1 MNDETPL
8 SVLLVARSDEVAGR
22 LRAAFGDL
30 AITLDHVSPDQV
42 LYTLS
47 VTHVDVVLL
56 DVSPFPDVPLE
67 LIASIVTVAPHV
79 PILALVVNDA
89 DPRALAALA
98 AGAHDFVSSEAAAS
112 AIVARLRS
120 AAAHRLA
127 EKNRQ
132 PAALKDLILRSNDA
146 VLLIGRD
153 GRVNQAN
160 AAAAALFGVL
170 TERLIGEPFGTP
182 IVSNLVTTI
191 DIPRRNSEPITAEL
205 FSLRVLSDQ
214 SDTAYLAILRS
225 ISRHHRL
232 DVDLRLMMAA
242 IASTSDGV
250 VIADLDGIPH
260 YQNPAFQ
267 KMTGL
272 TLDDLRVAG
281 GLLRLYRDVGT
292 ARAALAAVRSG
303 QSYRGE
309 MRLID
314 RQGHAISVLL
324 HIDPVLDASDQ
335 VIALVAVHTDVTQRK
350 LTEDRLAY
358 LSSHDPL
365 TGLANRTLMLD
376 RLQLALE
383 RRNRRGAA
391 PCGVLLL
398 DLDRFKQIND
408 SLGHTVGDEVLVAV
422 AGRLKHITRP
432 GDTVA
437 RLGGDEFA
445 VVVDSVGSLED
456 IWRIALRIQ
465 QSLSHPITVQEHSL
479 TVGVSLGIAV
489 DDGRTTDAAALLR
502 DADTA
507 LHQAKV
513 RGRSRIVLFEEA
525 MHTAAATQLQLEIE
539 LRQALQRQMLVMHYQ
554 PIVDLSSGAIH
565 SFEAL
570 MRWHRPLNGLM
581 LPDSFL
587 PVAEEA
593 GLISSLGAWSIGEVC
608 RQARRWRDQ
617 FGAAADLPISVN
629 IHSRQLEQADL
640 PRLVKQAL
648 YEFNLPGSA
657 LTVEITE
664 KVALTDLD
672 LVVSQLR
679 QLKALGVQVVL
690 DDFGTGYSSLTYLA
704 RLPVDGVKIDRT
716 FIQSLMHDPLSTTIV
731 RAIIPLARELGLH
744 VVAEGVETEEQR
756 MVLLRLGC
764 TCAQGWLFGRAV
776 DADSAASLIEQR
788 VGLSTENP
796 EPRTAA

>member
-8 SVLLVARSDEVAGR
+8 SVLLVAQSDEVAGR

-112 AIVARLRS
+112 AIVNRLRS

-127 EKNRQ
+127 EKNDQ
-132 PAALKDLILRSNDA
+132 PVVLKDLVLRSSDA

-170 TERLIGEPFGTP
+170 TERLIGVPFGTP
-182 IVSNLVTTI
+182 IVSNLATTI
-191 DIPRRNSEPITAEL
+191 DIPRRNGESIAAEL
-205 FSLRVLSDQ
+205 FLLHVLSDQ
-214 SDTAYLAILRS
+214 SDNAYLAILRS

-242 IASTSDGV
+242 ISCTNDGI
-250 VIADLDGIPH
+250 VIADLNGMPH

-281 GLLRLYRDVGT
+281 GLLRLYRDVGM
-292 ARAALAAVRSG
+292 ARAALTAVRGG

-314 RQGHAISVLL
+314 RQGRAINMLL
-324 HIDPVLDASDQ
+324 HIDPVLDAADQ
-335 VIALVAVHTDVTQRK
+335 VIALVAVHTDVTQCK

-383 RRNRRGAA
+383 RRSRRDAA
-391 PCGVLLL
+391 LCGIVLLN
-398 DLDRFKQIND
+398 LDRFKQIND
-408 SLGHTVGDEVLVAV
+408 SLGYAVGDEVLMAV

-445 VVVDSVGSLED
+445 VVVDSIESLDD

-465 QSLSHPITVQEHSL
+465 QALSHPITVQDHSL
-479 TVGVSLGIAV
+479 MVGVSIGVAM
-489 DDGRTTDAAALLR
+489 DDGRAPDAAALLR
-502 DADTA
+502 NADTA
-507 LHQAKV
+507 LHQAKA
-513 RGRSRIVLFEEA
+513 RGRSQIVLFKES
-525 MHTAAATQLQLEIE
+525 MHTAATTQLQLEIE

-554 PIVDLSSGAIH
+554 PIVELSSGVIYG
-565 SFEAL
+565 FEAL
-570 MRWHRPLNGLM
+570 MRWSHPLNGLM

-587 PVAEEA
+587 PVAEESGMIPA
-593 GLISSLGAWSIGEVC
+593 MGAWSIVEVC

-617 FGAAADLPISVN
+617 FGAAAELPISVN
-629 IHSRQLEQADL
+629 VHSQQLEHADL
-640 PRLVKQAL
+640 LHQVEQAL
-648 YEFNLPGSA
+648 HEFNLPGSA
-657 LTVEITE
+657 LVIEITE
-664 KVALTDLD
+664 TVALTDVD
-672 LVVSQLR
+672 LVVPQLQ
-679 QLKALGVQVVL
+679 QLKELGVRVVL
-690 DDFGTGYSSLTYLA
+690 DDFGTGYSSLNHLA
-704 RLPVDGVKIDRT
+704 RLPIDGVKIDRT
-716 FIQSLMHDPLSTTIV
+716 FVQSMMHDSLSATIV
-731 RAIIPLARELGLH
+731 RAVITLARELGLQ

-756 MVLLRLGC
+756 RALLRLGC
-764 TCAQGWLFGRAV
+764 TCAQGWLFGKAV
-776 DADSAASLIEQR
+776 DAE
-788 VGLSTENP
+788 
-796 EPRTAA
+796 TAANVIGTRGELQTRT

>member
-8 SVLLVARSDEVAGR
+8 SVLLVAQSDEVAGR

-30 AITLDHVSPDQV
+30 AITLDHVSPDQA
-42 LYTLS
+42 LSTLS
-47 VTHVDVVLL
+47 VSRVDVVLL

-127 EKNRQ
+127 EKNNQ
-132 PAALKDLILRSNDA
+132 PAALKDLVLRSNNA

-182 IVSNLVTTI
+182 IVSNLATTI
-191 DIPRRNSEPITAEL
+191 DIPRRDGEPIAAEL
-205 FSLRVLSDQ
+205 FLLHVLNDQ
-214 SDTAYLAILRS
+214 SDDAYLAILRS

-242 IASTSDGV
+242 IASTSDGI

-281 GLLRLYRDVGT
+281 GLLRLYRDIGM
-292 ARAALAAVRSG
+292 ARAMLAAVRSG
-303 QSYRGE
+303 ESYRGE
-309 MRLID
+309 MRLIN
-314 RQGHAISVLL
+314 RQGHSISVLL
-324 HIDPVLDASDQ
+324 NIDPVLDASDR
-335 VIALVAVHTDVTQRK
+335 VVALVAVHTDVTQRK

-358 LSSHDPL
+358 LSSYDPL

-391 PCGVLLL
+391 PCGILLL

-408 SLGHTVGDEVLVAV
+408 SLGHTIGDEVLIAV

-456 IWRIALRIQ
+456 IWRIAVRIQ
-465 QSLSHPITVQEHSL
+465 QALSHPITVQDHSL
-479 TVGVSLGIAV
+479 TVSVSLGIAV

-507 LHQAKV
+507 LHQAKA

-539 LRQALQRQMLVMHYQ
+539 LRQALQRQMLAMHYQ
-554 PIVDLSSGAIH
+554 PIVNLLSGSIYG
-565 SFEAL
+565 FEAL
-570 MRWHRPLNGLM
+570 MRWHRPLNGLA

-593 GLISSLGAWSIGEVC
+593 GLIPAIGAWSITEVC
-608 RQARRWRDQ
+608 QQARRWRDQ
-617 FGAAADLPISVN
+617 FGAAAEMPISIN
-629 IHSRQLEQADL
+629 IHSQQFEQADL
-640 PRLVKQAL
+640 QHQVQQTLR
-648 YEFNLPGSA
+648 EFDLPGSA
-657 LTVEITE
+657 LIVEITE
-664 KVALTDLD
+664 KVALTDFD
-672 LVVSQLR
+672 LAVSQL
-679 QLKALGVQVVL
+679 QHLKELGVRVVL
-690 DDFGTGYSSLTYLA
+690 DDFGAGYSSLSYLA
-704 RLPVDGVKIDRT
+704 RLPVDGVKIDRA
-716 FIQSLMHDPLSTTIV
+716 FVQSMMHDPLAATIV
-731 RAIIPLARELGLH
+731 RAIMTLARELGLH

-756 MVLLRLGC
+756 TALLNLGC
-764 TCAQGWLFGRAV
+764 TCAQGWLFGRVVGA
-776 DADSAASLIEQR
+776 DAAAKLIEKR
-788 VGLSTENP
+788 VALRTEN
-796 EPRTAA
+796 

>member
-8 SVLLVARSDEVAGR
+8 SVLLVAQSDEVAGR

-30 AITLDHVSPDQV
+30 AITLDHVSPDQA
-42 LYTLS
+42 LSTLS
-47 VTHVDVVLL
+47 VSRVDVVLL

-127 EKNRQ
+127 EKNNQ
-132 PAALKDLILRSNDA
+132 PAALKDLVLRSNNA

-182 IVSNLVTTI
+182 IVSNLATTI
-191 DIPRRNSEPITAEL
+191 DIPRRDGEPIAAEL
-205 FSLRVLSDQ
+205 FLLHVLNDQ
-214 SDTAYLAILRS
+214 SDDAYLAILRS

-242 IASTSDGV
+242 ISSTSDGI
-250 VIADLDGIPH
+250 VIADLDGMPH

-267 KMTGL
+267 RMTGL

-281 GLLRLYRDVGT
+281 GLLRLYRDIGT
-292 ARAALAAVRSG
+292 ARAMLAAVRSG
-303 QSYRGE
+303 ESYRGE
-309 MRLID
+309 MRLIN
-314 RQGHAISVLL
+314 RQGHSVSVLL
-324 HIDPVLDASDQ
+324 NIDPVLDASGR

-391 PCGVLLL
+391 PCGILLL

-408 SLGHTVGDEVLVAV
+408 SLGHTIGDEVLIAV
-422 AGRLKHITRP
+422 AGRLRHITRP

-445 VVVDSVGSLED
+445 VVVDPVGSLED
-456 IWRIALRIQ
+456 IWRIAVRIQ
-465 QSLSHPITVQEHSL
+465 QALSHPITVQDHSL
-479 TVGVSLGIAV
+479 TVSVSLGIAV
-489 DDGRTTDAAALLR
+489 DNGRTTDAAALLR

-507 LHQAKV
+507 LHQAKA
-513 RGRSRIVLFEEA
+513 RERSRIVLFEEA
-525 MHTAAATQLQLEIE
+525 MHTAAATRLQLEIE
-539 LRQALQRQMLVMHYQ
+539 LRQALQRQMLAMHYQ
-554 PIVDLSSGAIH
+554 PMVDLLSGSIYG
-565 SFEAL
+565 FEAL
-570 MRWHRPLNGLM
+570 MRWHRPLNGLA

-593 GLISSLGAWSIGEVC
+593 GLIPAIGAWSITEVC
-608 RQARRWRDQ
+608 QQARRWRDQ
-617 FGAAADLPISVN
+617 FGAAAEMPISIN
-629 IHSRQLEQADL
+629 IHSQQFEQTDL
-640 PRLVKQAL
+640 PYQVQQAL
-648 YEFNLPGSA
+648 REFDLPGSA
-657 LTVEITE
+657 LIVEITE

-672 LVVSQLR
+672 LAVSQLR
-679 QLKALGVQVVL
+679 HLKELGARVVL
-690 DDFGTGYSSLTYLA
+690 DDFGAGYSSLSYLA
-704 RLPVDGVKIDRT
+704 RLPVDGVKIDRV
-716 FIQSLMHDPLSTTIV
+716 FIQSMMHDPLSATIV
-731 RAIIPLARELGLH
+731 RAIMTLARELGLH

-756 MVLLRLGC
+756 TALLNLGC
-764 TCAQGWLFGRAV
+764 TCAQGWLFGQAV
-776 DADSAASLIEQR
+776 GADAAAKLIEKR
-788 VGLSTENP
+788 VALRTEN
-796 EPRTAA
+796 

>member
-1 MNDETPL
+1 L
-8 SVLLVARSDEVAGR
+8 S
-22 LRAAFGDL
+22 
-30 AITLDHVSPDQV
+30 
-42 LYTLS
+42 TLS
-47 VTHVDVVLL
+47 VSHVDVVLL

-67 LIASIVTVAPHV
+67 LIASIVTVAPNV
-79 PILALVVNDA
+79 PILALVVNDT

-120 AAAHRLA
+120 AAAHRLT
-127 EKNRQ
+127 EKNGQ
-132 PAALKDLILRSNDA
+132 PVALKDLVLRSSDA

-182 IVSNLVTTI
+182 IVSNLATTI
-191 DIPRRNSEPITAEL
+191 DIPRRNGEPITAEL
-205 FSLRVLSDQ
+205 FLLHVLNDQ
-214 SDTAYLAILRS
+214 SDDAYLAILRG

-242 IASTSDGV
+242 ISSTSDGI

-272 TLDDLRVAG
+272 TIDDLRMAG
-281 GLLRLYRDVGT
+281 GLLRLYRDVGM
-292 ARAALAAVRSG
+292 ARAALAALRGG

-314 RQGHAISVLL
+314 RQGNAISVLL
-324 HIDPVLDASDQ
+324 NIDPVLDAANR
-335 VIALVAVHTDVTQRK
+335 VTALVAVHTDVTQRK

-383 RRNRRGAA
+383 RRNRRGAT
-391 PCGVLLL
+391 PCGILLL

-408 SLGHTVGDEVLVAV
+408 SLGHTVGDEVLMAV

-445 VVVDSVGSLED
+445 IVVDTVGSVED

-465 QSLSHPITVQEHSL
+465 QALSHPITVQDHSL

-489 DDGRTTDAAALLR
+489 DNGRTTDAAALLR

-539 LRQALQRQMLVMHYQ
+539 LRQALQRQTLVMHYQ
-554 PIVDLSSGAIH
+554 PIVDLSSRAIRG
-565 SFEAL
+565 FEAL
-570 MRWHRPLNGLM
+570 IRWHHPLKGLL

-593 GLISSLGAWSIGEVC
+593 GMIPAISAWSIVEVC
-608 RQARRWRDQ
+608 RQVRHWRDQ
-617 FGAAADLPISVN
+617 SGAVEVPVSIN
-629 IHSRQLEQADL
+629 IHSQQFEQTDL
-640 PRLVKQAL
+640 PNLVRQAL
-648 YEFNLPGSA
+648 REFNLPGSA
-657 LTVEITE
+657 LMIEITE
-664 KVALTDLD
+664 KAALSDLD
-672 LVVSQLR
+672 LVISQLR
-679 QLKALGVQVVL
+679 QLKELGVQVVL
-690 DDFGTGYSSLTYLA
+690 DDFGTGYSSLSYLA
-704 RLPVDGVKIDRT
+704 RLPVDGVKIDRA
-716 FIQSLMHDPLSTTIV
+716 FVQSMMRDQLAATIV
-731 RAIIPLARELGLH
+731 RAVITLARELRLH
-744 VVAEGVETEEQR
+744 VVAEGVETEDQR
-756 MVLLRLGC
+756 AMLLRLGC

-776 DADSAASLIEQR
+776 DADAAADLIER
-788 VGLSTENP
+788 RELSTEHRELSTEN
-796 EPRTAA
+796 

>member
-8 SVLLVARSDEVAGR
+8 SVLLVAQSDEVAGR

-30 AITLDHVSPDQV
+30 AITLDHVSPDQA
-42 LYTLS
+42 LSTLS
-47 VTHVDVVLL
+47 VSSVDVVLL

-112 AIVARLRS
+112 AIVTRLRS

-127 EKNRQ
+127 EKNNQ
-132 PAALKDLILRSNDA
+132 PAALKDLVLRSNNA

-182 IVSNLVTTI
+182 IVSNLATTI
-191 DIPRRNSEPITAEL
+191 DIPRRDGEPIAAEL
-205 FSLRVLSDQ
+205 FLLHVLNDQ
-214 SDTAYLAILRS
+214 SDDAYLAILRS

-242 IASTSDGV
+242 ISSTSDGI

-281 GLLRLYRDVGT
+281 GLLRLYRDAGT
-292 ARAALAAVRSG
+292 ARAMLAAVRSG
-303 QSYRGE
+303 ESYRGE
-309 MRLID
+309 MRLIN
-314 RQGHAISVLL
+314 RQGHSISVLL
-324 HIDPVLDASDQ
+324 NIDPVLDASDR

-383 RRNRRGAA
+383 RRNRRGS
-391 PCGVLLL
+391 PSGILLL

-408 SLGHTVGDEVLVAV
+408 SLGHTIGDEVLIAV

-432 GDTVA
+432 TDTVA

-445 VVVDSVGSLED
+445 VVVDSVNSLED

-465 QSLSHPITVQEHSL
+465 QTLSHPITVQDHSL

-489 DDGRTTDAAALLR
+489 DDGRTTDATALLR

-507 LHQAKV
+507 LHQAKA

-525 MHTAAATQLQLEIE
+525 MHTAAATQLRLEIE

-554 PIVDLSSGAIH
+554 PIVNLSSGSIYG
-565 SFEAL
+565 FEAL
-570 MRWHRPLNGLM
+570 MRWRRSLNGLV

-593 GLISSLGAWSIGEVC
+593 GLIPAMSAWSIVEVC
-608 RQARRWRDQ
+608 HQARRWRDQ
-617 FGAAADLPISVN
+617 FGAAAEMPISIN
-629 IHSRQLEQADL
+629 IHSQQFEQADL
-640 PRLVKQAL
+640 PHQVQQAL
-648 YEFNLPGSA
+648 REFDLPGSA
-657 LTVEITE
+657 LIIEITE

-672 LVVSQLR
+672 LAVSQLR
-679 QLKALGVQVVL
+679 HLKELGVRVVL
-690 DDFGTGYSSLTYLA
+690 DDFGAGYSSLSYLA
-704 RLPVDGVKIDRT
+704 RLPVDGVKIDRV
-716 FIQSLMHDPLSTTIV
+716 FVQSMMHDPLAATIV
-731 RAIIPLARELGLH
+731 RAVMTLARELRLH

-756 MVLLRLGC
+756 AALLQLGC
-764 TCAQGWLFGRAV
+764 TCAQGWLFGRVV
-776 DADSAASLIEQR
+776 DAEAAANLIAKR
-788 VGLSTENP
+788 VELSTENR
-796 EPRTAA
+796 EPGTGN

>member
-1 MNDETPL
+1 MNDKTPL
-8 SVLLVARSDEVAGR
+8 NVLLVAQSDDVAGR
-22 LRAAFGDL
+22 LRATFGDL
-30 AITLDHVSPDQV
+30 AIILDHVSPDQA

-47 VTHVDVVLL
+47 VSPIDVVLL

-67 LIASIVTVAPHV
+67 LIASIVTAAPHV
-79 PILALVVNDA
+79 PILALVVDDA

-98 AGAHDFVSSEAAAS
+98 AGAHDFVSSKAAAS

-120 AAAHRLA
+120 AAAHGLA
-127 EKNRQ
+127 EKNDQ
-132 PAALKDLILRSNDA
+132 PMALKDLILRSNDA

-182 IVSNLVTTI
+182 IVSNLATTI
-191 DIPRRNSEPITAEL
+191 DIPRRDGEPIAAEL
-205 FSLRVLSDQ
+205 FLLRVLSNQ
-214 SDTAYLAILRS
+214 SDDAYLAILRS
-225 ISRHHRL
+225 ISRYHRL

-242 IASTSDGV
+242 ISSTSDGI
-250 VIADLDGIPH
+250 VIADLDGVPH

-281 GLLRLYRDVGT
+281 GLLRLYRDVGV

-309 MRLID
+309 LRLID
-314 RQGHAISVLL
+314 RQGHLVNVLL
-324 HIDPVLDASDQ
+324 NIDPVLDASGR

-350 LTEDRLAY
+350 MTEDRLAY
-358 LSSHDPL
+358 LASHDPL
-365 TGLANRTLMLD
+365 TGLANRAWMLD

-383 RRNRRGAA
+383 RRNRHGAA
-391 PCGVLLL
+391 PCGVVLL
-398 DLDRFKQIND
+398 DLDRFKQINE
-408 SLGHTVGDEVLVAV
+408 SLGHMIGDEVLIAV

-465 QSLSHPITVQEHSL
+465 QALSHPITVQDYTL

-489 DDGRTTDAAALLR
+489 DNGQTTDAAALLR
-502 DADTA
+502 NADTA
-507 LHQAKV
+507 LHQAKA

-525 MHTAAATQLQLEIE
+525 MHTAAAIRLQLELE
-539 LRQALQRQMLVMHYQ
+539 LRQALQRQMLVLHYQ
-554 PIVDLSSGAIH
+554 PIVSLSSGAIH
-565 SFEAL
+565 GFEAL
-570 MRWHRPLNGLM
+570 MRWYRPFSDLA

-587 PVAEEA
+587 SVAEEA
-593 GLISSLGAWSIGEVC
+593 GMIPEISAWSIDEVC

-617 FGAAADLPISVN
+617 FGAAAEMPISLN
-629 IHSRQLEQADL
+629 IHSQQFEQADL
-640 PRLVKQAL
+640 SHQVQQAL
-648 YEFNLPGSA
+648 RAFNLSGSA
-657 LTVEITE
+657 LIIEITE

-672 LVVSQLR
+672 RAVSQLQ
-679 QLKALGVQVVL
+679 QLKKLGVRVVL
-690 DDFGTGYSSLTYLA
+690 DDFGAGYSSLSYLA
-704 RLPVDGVKIDRT
+704 RLPVDGVKIDRV
-716 FIQSLMHDPLSTTIV
+716 FVQSMMHDPLAATIV
-731 RAIIPLARELGLH
+731 RAVMTLARELKLH

-756 MVLLRLGC
+756 AALLRLGC
-764 TCAQGWLFGRAV
+764 TCAQGWLFGQAV
-776 DADSAASLIEQR
+776 DADAAAKLIEKQLELR
-788 VGLSTENP
+788 TED
-796 EPRTAA
+796 

>member
-8 SVLLVARSDEVAGR
+8 SVLLVAQSDDVAGR

-67 LIASIVTVAPHV
+67 LIASIVTLAPHA

-112 AIVARLRS
+112 AIVNRLRS

-127 EKNRQ
+127 EKNDQ
-132 PAALKDLILRSNDA
+132 PVVLKDLVLRSSDA

-170 TERLIGEPFGTP
+170 TERLIGVPFGTP
-182 IVSNLVTTI
+182 IVSNLATTI
-191 DIPRRNSEPITAEL
+191 DIPRRNGESITAEL
-205 FSLRVLSDQ
+205 FLLHVLSDQ
-214 SDTAYLAILRS
+214 SDNAYLAILRS

-242 IASTSDGV
+242 ISCTNDGI
-250 VIADLDGIPH
+250 VIADLNGMPH

-281 GLLRLYRDVGT
+281 GLLRLYRDVGM
-292 ARAALAAVRSG
+292 ARAALTTVRGG

-314 RQGHAISVLL
+314 RQGRAINVLL
-324 HIDPVLDASDQ
+324 HIDPVLDAADQ
-335 VIALVAVHTDVTQRK
+335 VIALVAVHTDVTQCK

-383 RRNRRGAA
+383 RRSRRDAA
-391 PCGVLLL
+391 LCGIVLLN
-398 DLDRFKQIND
+398 LDRFKQIND
-408 SLGHTVGDEVLVAV
+408 SLGYAVGDEVLMAV

-445 VVVDSVGSLED
+445 VVVDSIESLDD

-465 QSLSHPITVQEHSL
+465 QALSHPITVQDHSL
-479 TVGVSLGIAV
+479 MVGVSIGVAM
-489 DDGRTTDAAALLR
+489 DDGRAPDAAALLR
-502 DADTA
+502 NADTA
-507 LHQAKV
+507 LHQAKA
-513 RGRSRIVLFEEA
+513 RGRSQIVLFKES
-525 MHTAAATQLQLEIE
+525 MHTAATTQLQLEIE

-554 PIVDLSSGAIH
+554 PIVELSSGVIYG
-565 SFEAL
+565 FEAL
-570 MRWHRPLNGLM
+570 MRWSHPLNGLM

-593 GLISSLGAWSIGEVC
+593 GMIPAMGAWSIVEVC

-617 FGAAADLPISVN
+617 FGAAAELPISVN
-629 IHSRQLEQADL
+629 VHSQQLEHADL
-640 PRLVKQAL
+640 LHQVEQAL
-648 YEFNLPGSA
+648 HEFNLPGSA
-657 LTVEITE
+657 LVIEITE
-664 KVALTDLD
+664 TVALTDVD
-672 LVVSQLR
+672 LVVPQLQ
-679 QLKALGVQVVL
+679 QLKELGVRVVL
-690 DDFGTGYSSLTYLA
+690 DDFGTGYSSLNHLA
-704 RLPVDGVKIDRT
+704 RLPIDGVKIDRT
-716 FIQSLMHDPLSTTIV
+716 FVQSMMHDSLSATIV
-731 RAIIPLARELGLH
+731 RAVITLARELGLQ

-756 MVLLRLGC
+756 RALLRLGC
-764 TCAQGWLFGRAV
+764 TCAQGWLFGKAV
-776 DADSAASLIEQR
+776 DAE
-788 VGLSTENP
+788 
-796 EPRTAA
+796 TAANVIGTRGELQTRT

>member
-8 SVLLVARSDEVAGR
+8 SVLLVAQSDEVAGR

-112 AIVARLRS
+112 AIVNRLRS

-127 EKNRQ
+127 EKNDQ
-132 PAALKDLILRSNDA
+132 PVVLKDLVLRSSDA

-182 IVSNLVTTI
+182 IVSNLATTI
-191 DIPRRNSEPITAEL
+191 DIPRRNGESIAAEL
-205 FSLRVLSDQ
+205 FLLHVLSDQ
-214 SDTAYLAILRS
+214 SDNAYLAILRS

-242 IASTSDGV
+242 ISSTSDGI

-281 GLLRLYRDVGT
+281 GLLRLYRDVGIART
-292 ARAALAAVRSG
+292 ALTAVRGG

-314 RQGHAISVLL
+314 RQGHAINVLL
-324 HIDPVLDASDQ
+324 HIDPVLDASNQ

-383 RRNRRGAA
+383 RRNRQGSA

-398 DLDRFKQIND
+398 DLNRFKQIND
-408 SLGHTVGDEVLVAV
+408 SLGHTVGDEVLMAV

-437 RLGGDEFA
+437 RLGGDVFA
-445 VVVDSVGSLED
+445 VVVDSIESLED
-456 IWRIALRIQ
+456 VWRIALRMQ
-465 QSLSHPITVQEHSL
+465 QALSHPITVQDHSL
-479 TVGVSLGIAV
+479 MVGVSIGVAM
-489 DDGRTTDAAALLR
+489 DDGRAPDAAALLR

-507 LHQAKV
+507 LHQAKA
-513 RGRSRIVLFEEA
+513 RGRSQIVLFKES
-525 MHTAAATQLQLEIE
+525 MHTAAAAQLQLEIE

-554 PIVDLSSGAIH
+554 PIVELSSGVIYG
-565 SFEAL
+565 FEAL
-570 MRWHRPLNGLM
+570 MRWNRLLNGLM

-593 GLISSLGAWSIGEVC
+593 GMIPAMGAWSIVEVC

-617 FGAAADLPISVN
+617 FGAAVELPISVN
-629 IHSRQLEQADL
+629 VHSQQLEHADL
-640 PRLVKQAL
+640 LHQVAQAL
-648 YEFNLPGSA
+648 HEFNLPGSA
-657 LTVEITE
+657 LVIEITE
-664 KVALTDLD
+664 TVALTDVD
-672 LVVSQLR
+672 LVVPQLHQLR
-679 QLKALGVQVVL
+679 ELGVRVVL
-690 DDFGTGYSSLTYLA
+690 DDFGTGYSSLSYLA
-704 RLPVDGVKIDRT
+704 RLPIDGVKIDRT
-716 FIQSLMHDPLSTTIV
+716 FVQSMMHDSLSATIV
-731 RAIIPLARELGLH
+731 RAVITLARELGLQ

-756 MVLLRLGC
+756 TALLRLGC
-764 TCAQGWLFGRAV
+764 TYAQGWLFGKAV
-776 DADSAASLIEQR
+776 DADAAADAIGKRGASKIR
-788 VGLSTENP
+788 D
-796 EPRTAA
+796 

>member
-8 SVLLVARSDEVAGR
+8 SVLLVAQSDEVAGR

-30 AITLDHVSPDQV
+30 AITLDHVSPDQA

-98 AGAHDFVSSEAAAS
+98 AGARDFVSSEAAAS
-112 AIVARLRS
+112 AIVDRLRR

-127 EKNRQ
+127 EKNDQ
-132 PAALKDLILRSNDA
+132 PVVLKDLILRSSDA

-182 IVSNLVTTI
+182 IVSNLATTI
-191 DIPRRNSEPITAEL
+191 DIPRWNGESIAAEL
-205 FSLRVLSDQ
+205 FLLHVLSDQ
-214 SDTAYLAILRS
+214 SDNAYLAILRS

-242 IASTSDGV
+242 ISSTSDV
-250 VIADLDGIPH
+250 IVIADLDGIPH

-281 GLLRLYRDVGT
+281 GLLRLYRDVGI

-309 MRLID
+309 MRLLD

-324 HIDPVLDASDQ
+324 NIDPVLDASDQ
-335 VIALVAVHTDVTQRK
+335 VIALVAVHTDVTQYK

-365 TGLANRTLMLD
+365 TGLANRTLLLD

-383 RRNRRGAA
+383 RRNQRGAS
-391 PCGVLLL
+391 PCGILLL

-408 SLGHTVGDEVLVAV
+408 SLGHTVGDEVLLAV

-445 VVVDSVGSLED
+445 VVVDPVSSLED

-465 QSLSHPITVQEHSL
+465 QALSHPITVQDHSL
-479 TVGVSLGIAV
+479 TVSVSFGIAV
-489 DDGRTTDAAALLR
+489 DDGRTNDAAALLR

-507 LHQAKV
+507 LHQAKA
-513 RGRSRIVLFEEA
+513 RGRSRVVVFEEA
-525 MHTAAATQLQLEIE
+525 MHMAATTQLQLEIE
-539 LRQALQRQMLVMHYQ
+539 LRQALQRQTLVMHYQ
-554 PIVDLSSGAIH
+554 PIVDLSSGVIYG
-565 SFEAL
+565 FEAL
-570 MRWHRPLNGLM
+570 MRWNRSLNGLM

-593 GLISSLGAWSIGEVC
+593 GMIPVIGAWSIVEVC
-608 RQARRWRDQ
+608 RQVRRWRDQ
-617 FGAAADLPISVN
+617 FGVAELPISIN
-629 IHSRQLEQADL
+629 IHSQQLEQTDL
-640 PRLVKQAL
+640 PHRVEQAL
-648 YEFNLPGSA
+648 REFNLPGSA
-657 LTVEITE
+657 LIIEITE

-672 LVVSQLR
+672 LVVSQVQ
-679 QLKALGVQVVL
+679 QLKELGVQVVL
-690 DDFGTGYSSLTYLA
+690 DDFGTGYSSLNHLA

-716 FIQSLMHDPLSTTIV
+716 FVQSMMHDPLSATIV
-731 RAIIPLARELGLH
+731 RAIVTLARELGLH

-756 MVLLRLGC
+756 TALLSLKC
-764 TCAQGWLFGRAV
+764 SCAQGWLFGRAV
-776 DADSAASLIEQR
+776 DADAAADWFGKCVPL
-788 VGLSTENP
+788 
-796 EPRTAA
+796 RTKSGVRG

>member
-8 SVLLVARSDEVAGR
+8 SVLLVAQSDEVAGR

-30 AITLDHVSPDQV
+30 AITLDHVSPEQV

-112 AIVARLRS
+112 AIVNRLRS

-127 EKNRQ
+127 EKNDQ
-132 PAALKDLILRSNDA
+132 PVVLKDLVLRSSDA

-182 IVSNLVTTI
+182 IVSNLATTI
-191 DIPRRNSEPITAEL
+191 DIPRRNGESIAAEL
-205 FSLRVLSDQ
+205 FLLHVLSDQ
-214 SDTAYLAILRS
+214 SDNAYLAILRS

-242 IASTSDGV
+242 ISITSDGI

-281 GLLRLYRDVGT
+281 GLLRLYRDVGMART
-292 ARAALAAVRSG
+292 ALTAVRGG

-314 RQGHAISVLL
+314 RQGHAINVLL
-324 HIDPVLDASDQ
+324 HIDPVLDASNQ

-383 RRNRRGAA
+383 RRNRRGSA

-398 DLDRFKQIND
+398 DLNRFKQIND
-408 SLGHTVGDEVLVAV
+408 SLGHTVGDEVLMAV

-437 RLGGDEFA
+437 RLGGDVFA
-445 VVVDSVGSLED
+445 VVVDSIESLED
-456 IWRIALRIQ
+456 VWRIALRMQ
-465 QSLSHPITVQEHSL
+465 QALSHPITVQDHSL
-479 TVGVSLGIAV
+479 TVGVSIGVAM
-489 DDGRTTDAAALLR
+489 DDGRAPDAAALLR

-507 LHQAKV
+507 LHQAKA
-513 RGRSRIVLFEEA
+513 RGRSQIVLFKES
-525 MHTAAATQLQLEIE
+525 MHTAAAAQLQLEIE

-554 PIVDLSSGAIH
+554 PIVELSSGVIYG
-565 SFEAL
+565 FEAL
-570 MRWHRPLNGLM
+570 MRWNRPLNGLM

-593 GLISSLGAWSIGEVC
+593 GMIPAMGAWSIVEVC

-617 FGAAADLPISVN
+617 FGAAAELPVSVN
-629 IHSRQLEQADL
+629 VHSQQLEHADL
-640 PRLVKQAL
+640 LHQVEQAL
-648 YEFNLPGSA
+648 REFNLPGSA
-657 LTVEITE
+657 LVIEITE
-664 KVALTDLD
+664 TVALKDVD
-672 LVVSQLR
+672 LVVPQLH
-679 QLKALGVQVVL
+679 QLKDLGVRVVL
-690 DDFGTGYSSLTYLA
+690 DDFGTGYSSLSYLA

-716 FIQSLMHDPLSTTIV
+716 FVQSMMLDSLSATIV
-731 RAIIPLARELGLH
+731 RAVITLARELGLQ

-756 MVLLRLGC
+756 TALLRLGC
-764 TCAQGWLFGRAV
+764 TYAQGWLFGKAV
-776 DADSAASLIEQR
+776 DADAAADAIGKRGES
-788 VGLSTENP
+788 
-796 EPRTAA
+796 RTGN

>member
-30 AITLDHVSPDQV
+30 AITLDHVSPDQA
-42 LYTLS
+42 LHTLS
-47 VTHVDVVLL
+47 MSRVDVVLL

-67 LIASIVTVAPHV
+67 LIASIVAVAPHV

-98 AGAHDFVSSEAAAS
+98 AGAHDFVSSEAAAN
-112 AIVARLRS
+112 AIVNRLRS

-127 EKNRQ
+127 EKSSQ
-132 PAALKDLILRSNDA
+132 PAALKDLILRSHDA

-160 AAAAALFGVL
+160 AAAAALFGVI

-182 IVSNLVTTI
+182 IVSNLATTI
-191 DIPRRNSEPITAEL
+191 DIPRRDGEPIAAEL
-205 FSLRVLSDQ
+205 FLLHVLNDQ
-214 SDTAYLAILRS
+214 SDDAYLAILRS

-242 IASTSDGV
+242 IASTSDGI

-281 GLLRLYRDVGT
+281 GLLRLYRDIGT
-292 ARAALAAVRSG
+292 ARAMLAAVRSG
-303 QSYRGE
+303 ESYRGE
-309 MRLID
+309 VRLTD
-314 RQGHAISVLL
+314 RQGHSINVLL
-324 HIDPVLDASDQ
+324 NIDPVLDASDQ

-391 PCGVLLL
+391 PCGILLL

-408 SLGHTVGDEVLVAV
+408 SLGHTIGDEVLIAV
-422 AGRLKHITRP
+422 AGRLKHVTRP

-465 QSLSHPITVQEHSL
+465 QALSHPITVQDHSL

-489 DDGRTTDAAALLR
+489 DDGRTTDAVALLR

-507 LHQAKV
+507 LHQAKA

-554 PIVDLSSGAIH
+554 PIVNLASGTIYG
-565 SFEAL
+565 FEAL
-570 MRWHRPLNGLM
+570 MRWHRPLSGLM

-587 PVAEEA
+587 PIAEEA
-593 GLISSLGAWSIGEVC
+593 GMIPALGAWSIAEVC

-617 FGAAADLPISVN
+617 FGAAADMPISVN
-629 IHSRQLEQADL
+629 IHSRQFEQADL
-640 PRLVKQAL
+640 PQQVQRAL
-648 YEFNLPGSA
+648 HEFDLPGSA
-657 LTVEITE
+657 LIIEITE
-664 KVALTDLD
+664 KVALTDID
-672 LVVSQLR
+672 LAVSQLR
-679 QLKALGVQVVL
+679 QLKELGVRVVL
-690 DDFGTGYSSLTYLA
+690 DDFGAGYSSLSYLA
-704 RLPVDGVKIDRT
+704 RLPVDGVKIDRV
-716 FIQSLMHDPLSTTIV
+716 FIQSMMHDPLSATIV
-731 RAIIPLARELGLH
+731 RAVMTLARELGLH

-756 MVLLRLGC
+756 ATLLNLGC
-764 TCAQGWLFGRAV
+764 TCAQGWLFDPAV
-776 DADSAASLIEQR
+776 DADAAADLIGKR
-788 VGLSTENP
+788 LGLGIENC
-796 EPRTAA
+796 ESD

>member
-8 SVLLVARSDEVAGR
+8 SVLLIAQSDEVAGR

-42 LYTLS
+42 LYALS

-67 LIASIVTVAPHV
+67 LIASIVTLAPHV

-112 AIVARLRS
+112 AIVNRLRS

-127 EKNRQ
+127 EKNDQ
-132 PAALKDLILRSNDA
+132 PVVLKDLVLRSSDA

-182 IVSNLVTTI
+182 IVSNLATTI
-191 DIPRRNSEPITAEL
+191 DIPRRNGESIAAEL
-205 FSLRVLSDQ
+205 FLLHVLSDQ
-214 SDTAYLAILRS
+214 SDNAYLAILRS

-232 DVDLRLMMAA
+232 DVDLHLMMAA
-242 IASTSDGV
+242 ISCTNDGI

-281 GLLRLYRDVGT
+281 GLLRLYRDAGM
-292 ARAALAAVRSG
+292 ARAALTAVRGG

-309 MRLID
+309 MRLIN
-314 RQGHAISVLL
+314 RQGHAINVLL

-335 VIALVAVHTDVTQRK
+335 VIALIAVHTDVTQRK

-383 RRNRRGAA
+383 RRSRRDVAL
-391 PCGVLLL
+391 CGIVLIN
-398 DLDRFKQIND
+398 LDRFKQIND
-408 SLGHTVGDEVLVAV
+408 SLGHAVGDEVLMAV

-445 VVVDSVGSLED
+445 VVVDSIESLD
-456 IWRIALRIQ
+456 DVWRIALRIQ
-465 QSLSHPITVQEHSL
+465 QALSHPITVQDHLL
-479 TVGVSLGIAV
+479 TVGVSIGVAM
-489 DDGRTTDAAALLR
+489 DDGRAPDAAALLR
-502 DADTA
+502 NADTA
-507 LHQAKV
+507 LHQAKA
-513 RGRSRIVLFEEA
+513 RGRSQIVLFKES

-554 PIVDLSSGAIH
+554 PIVELSSGMIYG
-565 SFEAL
+565 FEAL
-570 MRWHRPLNGLM
+570 MRWNRLLDGLM

-593 GLISSLGAWSIGEVC
+593 GMIPAMGAWSIVEVC
-608 RQARRWRDQ
+608 RQARRWRDR
-617 FGAAADLPISVN
+617 FGAAAELPISVN
-629 IHSRQLEQADL
+629 VHSQQLEHADL
-640 PRLVKQAL
+640 LHQVEQAL

-657 LTVEITE
+657 LVIEITE
-664 KVALTDLD
+664 TVALTDFE
-672 LVVSQLR
+672 LVVPQLQ
-679 QLKALGVQVVL
+679 QLKELGVRVVL
-690 DDFGTGYSSLTYLA
+690 DDFGTGYSSLNYLA
-704 RLPVDGVKIDRT
+704 RLPIDGVKIDRT
-716 FIQSLMHDPLSTTIV
+716 FVQSMMHDSLSATIV
-731 RAIIPLARELGLH
+731 RAVITLARELGLQ

-756 MVLLRLGC
+756 IALLRLGC
-764 TCAQGWLFGRAV
+764 TCAQGWLFGKAV
-776 DADSAASLIEQR
+776 DAELAANAIEKRAESQIR
-788 VGLSTENP
+788 N
-796 EPRTAA
+796 

>member
-1 MNDETPL
+1 MKDETPL
-8 SVLLVARSDEVAGR
+8 NVLLVAQSDEVAGR
-22 LRAAFGDL
+22 LRVAFGDL
-30 AITLDHVSPDQV
+30 AITLDHVSPDQA
-42 LYTLS
+42 LSTLS
-47 VTHVDVVLL
+47 VTRVDVVLL

-127 EKNRQ
+127 EKGDQ
-132 PAALKDLILRSNDA
+132 PVALKDLVLRSNDA

-182 IVSNLVTTI
+182 IVSNLATTI
-191 DIPRRNSEPITAEL
+191 DIPRRNDEPIVAEL
-205 FSLRVLSDQ
+205 FLLHVLDDRSD
-214 SDTAYLAILRS
+214 DAYLAILRG

-242 IASTSDGV
+242 ISSTSDGI
-250 VIADLDGIPH
+250 VIADLDGVPH

-292 ARAALAAVRSG
+292 ARAALSAVRSG
-303 QSYRGE
+303 QSYRRE

-314 RQGHAISVLL
+314 RQGAAISVLL
-324 HIDPVLDASDQ
+324 HIDPVLDASNQ

-365 TGLANRTLMLD
+365 TGLANRTLLLD

-383 RRNRRGAA
+383 RRNRHGAA
-391 PCGVLLL
+391 LCGILLL

-408 SLGHTVGDEVLVAV
+408 SLGHMVGDEVLIAV

-445 VVVDSVGSLED
+445 VVLDSVGSLDD

-465 QSLSHPITVQEHSL
+465 QALSHPITVQDQSL
-479 TVGVSLGIAV
+479 MVGVSLGIAI
-489 DDGRTTDAAALLR
+489 DDGRTTSAAALLR

-507 LHQAKV
+507 LHQAKA

-525 MHTAAATQLQLEIE
+525 MHTAATTQLQLEIE
-539 LRQALQRQMLVMHYQ
+539 LRQALHRQALLLHYQ
-554 PIVDLSSGAIH
+554 PIVDLASGAIRG
-565 SFEAL
+565 FEAL
-570 MRWHRPLNGLM
+570 MRWHRPLSGLV
-581 LPDSFL
+581 LPDGFL

-593 GLISSLGAWSIGEVC
+593 GMIPAMGAWSIVEVC

-617 FGAAADLPISVN
+617 FGSAAELPVSVN
-629 IHSRQLEQADL
+629 IHSRQLEQAEL
-640 PRLVKQAL
+640 PHQVRQAL
-648 YEFNLPGSA
+648 REFNLPGAA
-657 LTVEITE
+657 LTIEITE
-664 KVALTDLD
+664 KATLRDLD
-672 LVVSQLR
+672 LVVTQLQ
-679 QLKALGVQVVL
+679 QLKELGVQVVL
-690 DDFGTGYSSLTYLA
+690 DDFGTGYSSLGHLA
-704 RLPVDGVKIDRT
+704 RLPINGVKIDRS
-716 FIQSLMHDPLSTTIV
+716 FVQSMMHDPLSITIV
-731 RAIIPLARELGLH
+731 RAVITLARELNLG

-756 MVLLRLGC
+756 AALLQLGC

-776 DADSAASLIEQR
+776 DAEAAAEWIARRRELSIEK
-788 VGLSTENP
+788 
-796 EPRTAA
+796 